1 MLVSQDSKTNLASD
15 VLGLCTKA
23 SFLKFTSLQR
33 LSCVNPQLEV
43 ADLFLFCEDCGDR
56 HALRAEQVPE

>member
-1 MLVSQDSKTNLASD
+1 MLIPQDSKTDLASD
-15 VLGLCTKA
+15 VLGLYTKA

-43 ADLFLFCEDCGDR
+43 ADLFLREDCGDR
-56 HALRAEQVPE
+56 HALRAEPVPE